1 MSALVSRRGDYF
13 NPHALKRPMDPFEN
27 KPFLPVDVLITVAI
41 NIVVA
46 VLGYYLMVLW
56 GLFGG

>member
-1 MSALVSRRGDYF
+1 VGLA
-13 NPHALKRPMDPFEN
+13 MDRFDK
-27 KPFLPVDVLITVAI
+27 KPILPVEVMITLAI

-46 VLGYYLMVLW
+46 VLVYDANMLW

>member
-1 MSALVSRRGDYF
+1 
-13 NPHALKRPMDPFEN
+13 MDPFEN
-27 KPFLPVDVLITVAI
+27 KPLLPVDVIVKVAI

-46 VLGYYLMVLW
+46 VLGYYLIVLW

>member
-1 MSALVSRRGDYF
+1 
-13 NPHALKRPMDPFEN
+13 MDSFEN
-27 KPFLPVDVLITVAI
+27 KPILPVDVMITVAI

-46 VLGYYLMVLW
+46 VFGYYVIVLW